1 MSLISYFG
9 LCHYILQRAKEQI
22 DHDELVGLYQ
32 KPPIIE
38 RICATGVS
46 NSSYDTNVIH
56 INSVELM
63 VKNKQQKI
71 NKNILK
77 QKFFA
82 EKEFFKGRKK
92 SLDKEDMKASSAE
105 KELDKERKISFAQKE
120 LHKER
125 ATQIK

>member
-1 MSLISYFG
+1 M
-9 LCHYILQRAKEQI
+9 
-22 DHDELVGLYQ
+22 
-32 KPPIIE
+32 E
-38 RICATGVS
+38 RISATGVS
-46 NSSYDTNVIH
+46 NSSYDTDVIH
-56 INSVELM
+56 SIHSDELM
-63 VKNKQQKI
+63 EENKQQKN

-82 EKEFFKGRKK
+82 EREVFKGRKK

-125 ATQIK
+125 AAQKK